1 MAETVSSGKG
11 GTKTLTAADVSPQ
24 VIRQFKTSLTAR
36 RFPALRN
43 LPDADVAQ
51 LVLNSPRARL
61 PFPLLETHVKRSK
74 EKEDSGR
81 NATGTSAGA
90 ASLEG
95 GQDATLRKVPFSPC
109 NPSLAKHAITRKG
122 DIFVGSSSPYDADR
136 AEFLNRKE
144 LDESKRLG
152 PSPFAPNS
160 ASQAK
165 TMISVNYYLNSP
177 DTHQLQ
183 ADRKL
188 ITERISKNSKVFKNW
203 YDTKRRTI

>member
-1 MAETVSSGKG
+1 MTETGAKAMAATE
-11 GTKTLTAADVSPQ
+11 VSPQ

-51 LVLNSPRARL
+51 LVMNSPRARL
-61 PFPLLETHVKRSK
+61 PFPLLETHMKRSRDRGD
-74 EKEDSGR
+74 DSG
-81 NATGTSAGA
+81 TSGSKADRPRTA
-90 ASLEG
+90 
-95 GQDATLRKVPFSPC
+95 QDATLSFGKKVPFSPC

-122 DIFVGSSSPYDADR
+122 NIFVGSSSPYDADR
-136 AEFLNRKE
+136 EEFLNRKDF
-144 LDESKRLG
+144 DESKRLG

-177 DTHQLQ
+177 DTYQLHS
-183 ADRKL
+183 DRKN
-188 ITERISKNSKVFKNW
+188 ITERIMRNSKNFKDW

>member
-1 MAETVSSGKG
+1 MVEKSSAKM
-11 GTKTLTAADVSPQ
+11 TAADVSPQ
-24 VIRQFKTSLTAR
+24 VIKQFRTSLTAR

-43 LPDADVAQ
+43 LPDEDVAQ
-51 LVLNSPRARL
+51 LVVNSPRARL
-61 PFPLLETHVKRSK
+61 PFPLLETHLHSR
-74 EKEDSGR
+74 ER
-81 NATGTSAGA
+81 TGAGA
-90 ASLEG
+90 TASG
-95 GQDATLRKVPFSPC
+95 GDGSAEAIEAERAKDKELKDLHMKKVPFSPC

-122 DIFVGSSSPYDADR
+122 NIFVGSSSPYDADR
-136 AEFLNRKE
+136 EEFLNRKE

-177 DTHQLQ
+177 DTYQLQ
-183 ADRKL
+183 HDRKH
-188 ITERISKNSKVFKNW
+188 ITERISKNSKNFKHW

>member
-1 MAETVSSGKG
+1 M
-11 GTKTLTAADVSPQ
+11 
-24 VIRQFKTSLTAR
+24 
-36 RFPALRN
+36 
-43 LPDADVAQ
+43 
-51 LVLNSPRARL
+51 
-61 PFPLLETHVKRSK
+61 
-74 EKEDSGR
+74 
-81 NATGTSAGA
+81 
-90 ASLEG
+90 
-95 GQDATLRKVPFSPC
+95 RKVPFSPC

-136 AEFLNRKE
+136 EEFLNRKE

-183 ADRKL
+183 ADKKL